1 MHENHISYYSHKLG
15 RNIDLMTYGHWGKP
29 ILLFPSSMGDAFQNK
44 NFGIIDSIAD
54 KIEKGE
60 VKVYCVDSID
70 SETFYAKH
78 LPAKTRISNYAQYG
92 LFLKDELVPHIQ
104 KESNGHRIGIGGCS
118 FGAYHATNFAFKHP
132 DIVDSLFSMSGSFNI
147 KSFLDGYYDDDVYF
161 NNPVDFMQNAD
172 SWVFNH
178 MKIVLGTS
186 DWDICR
192 ESNIHLSQI
201 LGDKQIN
208 HWYDEKKWVSHD
220 WPLWKAMLPE
230 YLSAF
235 S

>member
-1 MHENHISYYSHKLG
+1 M
-15 RNIDLMTYGHWGKP
+15 
-29 ILLFPSSMGDAFQNK
+29 
-44 NFGIIDSIAD
+44 
-54 KIEKGE
+54 
-60 VKVYCVDSID
+60 
-70 SETFYAKH
+70 
-78 LPAKTRISNYAQYG
+78 
-92 LFLKDELVPHIQ
+92 Q
-104 KESNGHRIGIGGCS
+104 KESNGHRIDIGGCS

-161 NNPVDFMQNAD
+161 NNPIDFMQNAD

-178 MKIVLGTS
+178 MNIVLGTS

-230 YLSAF
+230 YVSAF